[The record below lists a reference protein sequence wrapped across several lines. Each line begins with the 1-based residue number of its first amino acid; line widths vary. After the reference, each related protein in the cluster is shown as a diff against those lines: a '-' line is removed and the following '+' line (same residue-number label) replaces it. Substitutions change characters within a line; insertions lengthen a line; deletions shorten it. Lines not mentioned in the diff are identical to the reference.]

1 MLNANSSTKSKFC
14 EEHLK
19 VNLPD
24 SNYPYINKLAS
35 EKYAEYILTVIYC
48 KIIICYIK
56 QQFSLRIKVHTYK
69 ILQPKQSL
77 DE

>member
-24 SNYPYINKLAS
+24 SNYPYINELAS
-35 EKYAEYILTVIYC
+35 EKYAGYILTVILL
-48 KIIICYIK
+48 KNNHW
-56 QQFSLRIKVHTYK
+56 LH
-69 ILQPKQSL
+69 
-77 DE
+77 